1 MEEVLHYLQLKNQ
14 FYEKFYALTVK
25 FIAQANQNQ
34 WDDMELFLDNRERIL
49 NIIHSFDYKIANL
62 FQKVNLSRND
72 LERFRSPVRELLDA
86 RKSWADKI
94 VALDLELITKMED
107 IKSET
112 IRELKKSVETSQHLN
127 SYDPGPSPKRLAKPR
142 KDI

>member
-25 FIAQANQNQ
+25 FIDQANQNQ

-49 NIIHSFDYKIANL
+49 NIIHSFDFKIANL
-62 FQKVNLSRND
+62 FQKLNLSRND
-72 LERFRSPVRELLDA
+72 LERFRAPVRELLDE
-86 RKSWADKI
+86 RKNWADKI
-94 VALDLELITKMED
+94 VALDLDLISKMED
-107 IKSET
+107 IKTET
-112 IRELKKSVETSQHLN
+112 IRELKKSVETTQQLN
-127 SYDPGPSPKRLAKPR
+127 SYTCPPAPKRIAKPR